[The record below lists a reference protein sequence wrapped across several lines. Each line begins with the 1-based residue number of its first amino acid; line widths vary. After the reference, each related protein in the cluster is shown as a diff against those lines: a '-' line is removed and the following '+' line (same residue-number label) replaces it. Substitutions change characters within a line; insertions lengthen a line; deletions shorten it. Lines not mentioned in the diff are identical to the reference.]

1 MKPAPFEYVVPDS
14 LTEVLELVAKHG
26 DDAKLLAGGQSI
38 VPAMNF
44 RLTQP
49 SLIVD
54 LNRLDELNYIN
65 EGSNGILKI
74 GAMTRQRQLERD
86 PVIKAKAPLLH
97 ETMPYIAHE
106 QIRNRGTLGGSI
118 AHADPAS
125 EIPVIITALGGRV
138 LFQSLKGHRWV
149 NADDCFVGIFTTDI
163 ALDEVLIEVEIP
175 PLPERTGWAFT
186 EFARRRGDYAL
197 IGLAVVM
204 TLDEGGVCQAA
215 KVVYLNAGDLP
226 VTAEAAS
233 SLLVGERPSE
243 KLFVS
248 VAEEAQLEINPT
260 GDIHATES
268 YLRHLAKVLT
278 IRALNR
284 AYERIEV

>member
-26 DDAKLLAGGQSI
+26 EDAKLLAGGQSI

-49 SLIVD
+49 SLLVD
-54 LNRLDELNYIN
+54 LNRLDELNFIT
-65 EGSNGILKI
+65 EGGNGVLKI

-86 PVIKAKAPLLH
+86 PLIKAKAPLLH

-125 EIPVIITALGGRV
+125 EIPVIITALSGRI
-138 LFQSLKGHRWV
+138 LFQSLRGQRWV
-149 NADDCFVGIFTTDI
+149 SADDCFVGIFTTDI
-163 ALDEVLIEVEIP
+163 APDEVLIEVEIP
-175 PLPERTGWAFT
+175 PLPDRTGWAFT
-186 EFARRRGDYAL
+186 EFARRQGDYAL

-226 VTAEAAS
+226 VTAEVA
-233 SLLVGERPSE
+233 SLLMIGETPTD
-243 KLFVS
+243 KLFKA

-260 GDIHATES
+260 GDIHATEP

-278 IRALNR
+278 LRALNS
-284 AYERIEV
+284 AYERIGA